1 MDIKFKELRN
11 LRINDDW
18 YHEVTSYGEY
28 VAFNGDEKFAE
39 IVKRI
44 LLDPESYY
52 INDEFNEYEKVILEN
67 YRTLERSFRPAANGN
82 EYDWYIKYFHVN
94 ADEKTLENFNIFN
107 KKVFGIAVIFD
118 ALISNNFFD
127 LDAILV
133 NLPILR
139 KEYKFQFDKDITIIK
154 ITKKVEA
161 GSDQIKIS
169 NEMSE
174 LKDEISNIKEML
186 ENIQNQAPSS
196 KEVDLE
202 TYTSQIRE
210 LKTTLKNK
218 LEKISQLE
226 NELISNNE
234 INKEIENKN
243 LMLQQEIGKLKT
255 QINEKNSSIITF
267 FESVFPRLSLLSDI
281 VLTKIV
287 NSRDRETYMKKIKEI
302 NEHLIEK
309 DKDIKDLNSCTKVK
323 GLKHWYR
330 INISKKDLNQSRSGF
345 GQDIYSDWIWQGGV
359 EECWQHKDIGY
370 LYVCVF
376 EKHGNINIFIHSDE
390 DESNLQYHDPP
401 RTESV
406 IGGRLS

>member
-52 INDEFNEYEKVILEN
+52 IHNEFNEYEKVILEN
-67 YRTLERSFRPAANGN
+67 YRTVKKSFRTAANGN
-82 EYDWYIKYFHVN
+82 QYDWYIKYFHLGS
-94 ADEKTLENFNIFN
+94 DEKETENFNIFN
-107 KKVFGIAVIFD
+107 KKVFGKAVIFN
-118 ALISNNFFD
+118 ALISMNFFD
-127 LDAILV
+127 LDSILE

-139 KEYKFQFDKDITIIK
+139 KKYKFQFEKDRTIIK
-154 ITKKVEA
+154 ITKLEA
-161 GSDQIKIS
+161 RSDQINIS
-169 NEMSE
+169 NEVSV
-174 LKDEISNIKEML
+174 LKDEISSIKEML

>member
-1 MDIKFKELRN
+1 MEIELRELSN

-18 YHEVTSYGEY
+18 YHEITPYGEY
-28 VAFNGDEKFAE
+28 VAFNGDEQFAE

-82 EYDWYIKYFHVN
+82 EYDWYIKYFHLGSG
-94 ADEKTLENFNIFN
+94 EKEAENFNIFN
-107 KKVFGIAVIFD
+107 KKVFGKAVIFN
-118 ALISNNFFD
+118 ALISMNFFD
-127 LDAILV
+127 LDSILE

-139 KEYKFQFDKDITIIK
+139 KKYKFQFEKDRTIIK
-154 ITKKVEA
+154 ITKLEA
-161 GSDQIKIS
+161 RSDQINIS
-169 NEMSE
+169 NEVSV
-174 LKDEISNIKEML
+174 LKDEISSIKEIL

-196 KEVDLE
+196 KEVDRE
-202 TYTSQIRE
+202 AYTSQIRE
-210 LKTTLKNK
+210 LKTSLKNK

-226 NELISNNE
+226 GELISNNE
-234 INKEIENKN
+234 INEEIENKN
-243 LMLQQEIGKLKT
+243 LILQQEIGKLKT
-255 QINEKNSSIITF
+255 LINEKNSSIITF

-281 VLTKIV
+281 VITKIV
-287 NSRDRETYMKKIKEI
+287 NSRDREIYMKKIKEI

-309 DKDIKDLNSCTKVK
+309 GKDISDLNSCIKVE
-323 GLKHWYR
+323 GLKYWYR
-330 INISKKDLNQSRSGF
+330 INVSKKDLNQSRSGF